1 MTSDDTRQQTAR
13 FRFGIIAPLVV
24 RPLAPGERAEILR
37 DLSSRLWQLEDGRT
51 VRVHP
56 RTVTRWVQRYKER
69 GYPGLL
75 PEERIDKG
83 TRRQLSEV
91 TLARAIELRR
101 EDPER
106 SVLRIIR
113 IMEMEGLVEEGEV
126 KRTTLSRALCREGMS
141 RAEVTRSKETFRPR
155 EAPYPNALWQMD
167 TQHALMLPSG
177 TGRRRIYLVACIDD
191 YSRHVVARLYL
202 QDNRPALADVLRRA
216 ILARGLPEA
225 LYCDNGA
232 NYRSHLLQ
240 DACGE
245 LGIDLRHARPY
256 RPQGKGRVERFFG
269 TVSRQWNHEAQH
281 LIDAGKLT
289 TLAELQRFFAAWLES
304 EYNTRLHSATREAPN
319 ARLGHTHPEHPRVF
333 ADPLKLERAFL
344 VKEDRSV
351 SATGTISVQGE
362 DYEVDAAL
370 AKRRITIRFDPYD
383 LTHIHVE
390 HEGKDFGLAL
400 PLVLTHGQE
409 QRTVPAAAQAEERT
423 PFHELMQRHDE
434 QQRNLAA
441 GRMRF
446 TQASQ
451 GSQDELPVAARGS
464 KNGSPVATQEEGTP

>member
-1 MTSDDTRQQTAR
+1 MTSEDARQETAR

-24 RPLAPGERAEILR
+24 RPLEPGERAEILR
-37 DLSSRLWQLEDGRT
+37 DISSRLWPLGDGRT

-75 PEERIDKG
+75 PEERLDKG
-83 TRRQLSEV
+83 VRRQLSEV
-91 TLARAIELRR
+91 VVQRAIELRR

-106 SVLRIIR
+106 SVMRIIKL
-113 IMEMEGLVEEGEV
+113 MEYEGIAQEGEV

-141 RAEVTRSKETFRPR
+141 RAEVTRAKETFRPR

-167 TQHALMLPSG
+167 TQHALVLP
-177 TGRRRIYLVACIDD
+177 TGRGQRRIYLVGCIDD

-202 QDNRPALADVLRRA
+202 QDNRPAMADLLRRA
-216 ILARGLPEA
+216 ILVRGLPEG
-225 LYCDNGA
+225 LYVDNGA

-269 TVSRQWNHEAQH
+269 TVSRQWNREAQH

-289 TLAELQRFFAAWLES
+289 TLEELQRFFAAWLES
-304 EYNTRLHSATREAPN
+304 EYNGHVHSATKETPN
-319 ARLGHTHPEHPRVF
+319 ARLQHTHPEHPRVF
-333 ADPLKLERAFL
+333 PEPLKLDRAFL
-344 VKEDRSV
+344 LKEERSV
-351 SATGTISVQGE
+351 SATGTISVQGQ
-362 DYEVDAAL
+362 DYEGDAAL
-370 AKRRITIRFDPYD
+370 ARRRITIRFDPYD
-383 LTHIHVE
+383 LTRIHIE

-400 PLVLTHGQE
+400 PLDLTRGQE
-409 QRTVPAAAQAEERT
+409 TAPAVVPQAEERT

-441 GRMRF
+441 GRLRF
-446 TQASQ
+446 TQ
-451 GSQDELPVAARGS
+451 GSHEGA
-464 KNGSPVATQEEGTP
+464 PVATRKERTQ

>member
-1 MTSDDTRQQTAR
+1 MTSEDARQETAR

-24 RPLAPGERAEILR
+24 RPLEPGERAEILR
-37 DLSSRLWQLEDGRT
+37 DISSRLWPRGDGRV

-56 RTVTRWVQRYKER
+56 RTVTRWVQRYNER

-75 PEERIDKG
+75 PEERLDMGK
-83 TRRQLSEV
+83 RRLLSEAV
-91 TLARAIELRR
+91 VQRAIELRR

-113 IMEMEGLVEEGEV
+113 LMQYEGLIEAGAV

-155 EAPYPNALWQMD
+155 EAPYPGALWQMD
-167 TQHALMLPSG
+167 TQHALYLPAG
-177 TGRRRIYLVACIDD
+177 NRRRKVYLIACLDD

-202 QDNRPALADVLRRA
+202 QDNRPAMADVLRRA
-216 ILARGLPEA
+216 ILARGLPHA
-225 LYCDNGA
+225 LYTDNGS
-232 NYRSHLLQ
+232 NYHSHLLQ

-245 LGIDLRHARPY
+245 LGIDLRHSRPY
-256 RPQGKGRVERFFG
+256 RPQGRGKVERYFL
-269 TVSRQWNHEAQH
+269 TVDRQWNHEAQH

-289 TLAELQRFFAAWLES
+289 TLEELQRFFAAWLES
-304 EYNTRLHSATREAPN
+304 EYNSRIHSATKEAPN
-319 ARLGHTHPEHPRVF
+319 ARLQHVHPDHPRIY

-344 VKEDRSV
+344 VKEERSV
-351 SATGTISVQGE
+351 SATGTISVQGV

-370 AKRRITIRFDPYD
+370 ARRRITIRFDPYD
-383 LTHIHVE
+383 LTRIHVE

-400 PLVLTHGQE
+400 PLDPTQGAE
-409 QRTVPAAAQAEERT
+409 TTTASAAAPQAQERT

-434 QQRNLAA
+434 QQLNLAA
-441 GRMRF
+441 GHMRF
-446 TQASQ
+446 TQGAQ
-451 GSQDELPVAARGS
+451 GSQDG
-464 KNGSPVATQEEGTP
+464 EGTR

>member
-1 MTSDDTRQQTAR
+1 MTSEDTRQETAR

-24 RPLAPGERAEILR
+24 RPLEAGERAEILR
-37 DLSSRLWQLEDGRT
+37 DLSSRLWQLGDGRT
-51 VRVHP
+51 VRVHS

-75 PEERIDKG
+75 PEERLDKG
-83 TRRQLSEV
+83 ARRQLSEEV
-91 TLARAIELRR
+91 LQRAMELRR

-106 SVLRIIR
+106 SVRRIIKL
-113 IMEMEGLVEEGEV
+113 MEYEGIAKEGEV

-167 TQHALMLPSG
+167 TQHALVLG
-177 TGRRRIYLVACIDD
+177 TEHGQRRIYIVGCIDD

-202 QDNRPALADVLRRA
+202 QDNRPALSDLLRRA

-245 LGIDLRHARPY
+245 LGIDLRHAHPY
-256 RPQGKGRVERFFG
+256 RPQGKGKIERYFG
-269 TVSRQWNHEAQH
+269 VVDKQWNREAQH

-289 TLAELQRFFAAWLES
+289 TLEELQRFFAAWLEG
-304 EYNTRLHSATREAPN
+304 EYNCHIHSATKETPN
-319 ARLGHTHPEHPRVF
+319 ARLQHTHPQHPRVF
-333 ADPLKLERAFL
+333 PDPLKLDRAFL
-344 VKEDRSV
+344 IKEERSV
-351 SATGTISVQGE
+351 SATGTISVQGT

-370 AKRRITIRFDPYD
+370 ARRRITIRFDPYD
-383 LTHIHVE
+383 LTRIHVE

-400 PLVLTHGQE
+400 PLDLTRGHAAV
-409 QRTVPAAAQAEERT
+409 TAPAAPQADERT
-423 PFHELMQRHDE
+423 PFHELMQQHDE
-434 QQRNLAA
+434 QVRSLAA
-441 GRMRF
+441 GRLSF
-446 TQASQ
+446 TQDSRE
-451 GSQDELPVAARGS
+451 GLPVAA
-464 KNGSPVATQEEGTP
+464 QEGDR